1 MLYGS
6 FDKYS
11 SNSGVTL
18 HHRLVGQRHGTHLND
33 GHQEYSVN
41 AHGCMYQ
48 STAHWHRFVEVLL
61 REPQRETQ
69 SLAHV
74 GVSQLLAQGGGVRCK
89 RPVIGGVLGR
99 SKSERLENAH
109 IVDVVLQGETLNPA
123 SGELACS
130 QIGEVAALHQPVR
143 ARLDNLPDYG
153 VDELPV
159 ARVPSHRLFSSLP
172 ILGWAK
178 LTNQHIGTHNYGFR
192 LDAHLIPGQ
201 PGEDHGH
208 AAGIGH
214 SRIDKASANQ
224 CRHHIASRMDQR
236 SCDDAEHRY
245 EARG

>member
-1 MLYGS
+1 
-6 FDKYS
+6 
-11 SNSGVTL
+11 
-18 HHRLVGQRHGTHLND
+18 
-33 GHQEYSVN
+33 
-41 AHGCMYQ
+41 MYQ

-109 IVDVVLQGETLNPA
+109 IVDVVLQGETLDPA

-159 ARVPSHRLFSSLP
+159 ARVLSHTLFSSLP
-172 ILGWAK
+172 DLRMGEADEP
-178 LTNQHIGTHNYGFR
+178 THWNAQFR
-192 LDAHLIPGQ
+192 LKIRRSPDSR
-201 PGEDHGH
+201 
-208 AAGIGH
+208 AAGRGPWTCH
-214 SRIDKASANQ
+214 RYWSLPHRQ
-224 CRHHIASRMDQR
+224 DQR
-236 SCDDAEHRY
+236 QPVPTPHSQPDGSTLQR
-245 EARG
+245 